1 VRVYKKA
8 TGQFYTIFNTSFVP
22 YVLNCGSEIEFKHM
36 DKIKILWVDDEID
49 LLKPH
54 ILFLEKKNY
63 EVTTCNNGVD
73 AIDVFDD
80 GNFDIVF
87 LDENMPGMSG
97 LETLQEMK
105 EKKSTTPVI
114 MITKSEEEYI
124 MEEAIG
130 SKIADY
136 LIKPVN
142 PNQILLSL
150 KKNLDHSRLV
160 SEKTTLDYQKEFRKI
175 SMEMG
180 MVRTYED
187 WIELYKKLIFWELE
201 LENIEDQSMIEILES
216 QKTEANSQFGKFI
229 ERNYEDWFEPKADK
243 PILSHTLFREVVVPE
258 IVKKDKPVLFVVID
272 NLRYDQWKSFES
284 VVSNHYKIEKEI
296 PYYSILPTATQY
308 ARNAIFS
315 GLTPLEMEKQFPQ
328 YWKND
333 VEEGGKN
340 LYEAEFLAAHLKK
353 LGLNIKQDY
362 FKITNLASGK
372 KLAENFKALK
382 DNNLVTV
389 VYNFVDMLS
398 HAKTEMDVVK
408 ELASDD
414 KAYRS
419 LTLSWFKNSPL
430 LDIIQQAQKM
440 GFKLVLTTDHGT
452 INVRNPSKVIGDKNT
467 SLNLRYKTGRSL
479 TYEDKDVYAVK
490 EPKRIGLPTINM
502 SSSYIFAKN
511 DFFLAYVNNYNHYVS
526 YYKNSYQHGGIS
538 LEEMIIPL
546 LVLNPK

>member
-1 VRVYKKA
+1 
-8 TGQFYTIFNTSFVP
+8 
-22 YVLNCGSEIEFKHM
+22 M
-36 DKIKILWVDDEID
+36 DTIKILWVDDEID
-49 LLKPH
+49 YLKPH
-54 ILFLEKKNY
+54 IIFLEKKNY
-63 EVTTCNNGVD
+63 SVTTCNNGRD
-73 AIDVFDD
+73 AIDIFEEN
-80 GNFDIVF
+80 NFDIVF

-97 LETLQEMK
+97 LETLSEMK
-105 EKKSTTPVI
+105 EKKSSIPMI

-150 KKNLDHSRLV
+150 KKNLDHSRLI
-160 SEKTTLDYQKEFRKI
+160 SQKTTLDYQKEFRKI

-180 MVRTYED
+180 MVNSYED
-187 WIELYKKLIFWELE
+187 WVELYKKLIFWELE
-201 LENIEDQSMIEILES
+201 LENIDDQSMVEILES

-229 ERNYEDWFEPKADK
+229 ERNYEDWFAPKADK
-243 PILSHTLFREVVVPE
+243 PILSQNLFKELVVPE
-258 IVKKDKPVLFVVID
+258 IVKKDKPILFVVID
-272 NLRYDQWKSFES
+272 NLRYDQWKVFES
-284 VVSNHYKIEKEI
+284 VVGNHYKLEKEV
-296 PYYSILPTATQY
+296 PYFALLPTATQY

-333 VEEGGKN
+333 PEEGGKN
-340 LYEAEFLAAHLKK
+340 LFEAEFLTAQLKR

-362 FKITNLASGK
+362 FKITNLNAGK
-372 KLAENFKALK
+372 KLVENFKSLK
-382 DNNLVTV
+382 NNDLVTV

-430 LDIIQQAQKM
+430 LEIIQQAQKM
-440 GFKLVLTTDHGT
+440 GFKLILTTDHGT
-452 INVRNPSKVIGDKNT
+452 INVKNPSKVVGDKNT

-479 TYEDKDVYAVK
+479 TYEHKDVYAIK
-490 EPKRIGLPTINM
+490 DPKKIGLPTINM

-511 DFFLAYVNNYNHYVS
+511 DLFLAYVNNYNHYVS
-526 YYKNSYQHGGIS
+526 YYKNTYQHGGIS
-538 LEEMIIPL
+538 LEEMIIPFL
-546 LVLNPK
+546 IFNPK

>member
-1 VRVYKKA
+1 
-8 TGQFYTIFNTSFVP
+8 
-22 YVLNCGSEIEFKHM
+22 M

-63 EVTTCNNGVD
+63 AVTTCNNGRD
-73 AIDVFDD
+73 AIDIFEEN
-80 GNFDIVF
+80 NFDIVF

-97 LETLQEMK
+97 LETLSEMK
-105 EKKSTTPVI
+105 EKKSQVPMI

-150 KKNLDHSRLV
+150 KKNLDHSRLI
-160 SEKTTLDYQKEFRKI
+160 SQKTTLDYQKEFRKI
-175 SMEMG
+175 TMEMA
-180 MVRTYED
+180 MVNSYED

-201 LENIEDQSMIEILES
+201 LENINDQSMMEILES
-216 QKTEANSQFGKFI
+216 QKVEANSQFGKFI
-229 ERNYEDWFEPKADK
+229 ERNYEDWFQPKANK
-243 PILSHTLFREVVVPE
+243 PVQSHTLFRELVVPE

-272 NLRYDQWKSFES
+272 NLRYDQWKAFES
-284 VVSNHYKIEKEI
+284 VVGNYYKLEKEV
-296 PYYSILPTATQY
+296 PYYAILPTATQY

-333 VEEGGKN
+333 PEEGGKN
-340 LYEAEFLAAHLKK
+340 LYEAEFLSAQLKR
-353 LGLNIKQDY
+353 LGLNIKEDY
-362 FKITNLASGK
+362 FKITNLAGGK
-372 KLAENFKALK
+372 KLVESFKSLK
-382 DNNLVTV
+382 NNDLVTV

-430 LDIIQQAQKM
+430 LEIIQQAQKL
-440 GFKLVLTTDHGT
+440 GFKLILTTDHGT
-452 INVRNPSKVIGDKNT
+452 INVKNPSKVVGDKNT

-479 TYEDKDVYAVK
+479 TYEQKDVYAVK
-490 EPKRIGLPTINM
+490 EPKNIGLPAINM

-511 DFFLAYVNNYNHYVS
+511 DLFLAYVNNYNHYVS
-526 YYKNSYQHGGIS
+526 YYKNTYQHGGIS
-538 LEEMIIPL
+538 LEEMIIPF
-546 LVLNPK
+546 LVFNPK